1 MASRLRNNPPTFIDS
16 PSRRPA
22 WKWATSK
29 EQTEH
34 SNESK
39 TIYSAPRHLGQ
50 SVSCKLAG
58 ETSRVRYAKPQLL
71 KMQRIETSF
80 CNRFQRC
87 NWKRVI
93 DASLGKRMNR
103 FMQTLVQ
110 TLQPLMASPPQM
122 KKRFACPIGEV
133 NWRLKA
139 RLVLPLKS

>member
-87 NWKRVI
+87 NWRSNEAHQSLLLRFWACSLLLNGSARTERRFLILADNGGAQNQGTRVE
-93 DASLGKRMNR
+93 
-103 FMQTLVQ
+103 TH
-110 TLQPLMASPPQM
+110 
-122 KKRFACPIGEV
+122 
-133 NWRLKA
+133 
-139 RLVLPLKS
+139 